1 MNFNS
6 IISSAQKS
14 KFGLWK
20 FNFLLHRM
28 IPFNKP
34 HRLKVESIS
43 PNKVVVKIPY
53 FKKNLNHIKG
63 LHACVL
69 ATAAE
74 YSSGLLLLSRL
85 GFKDFRII
93 MESMEI
99 KYSYQGKMDA
109 YATYEITND
118 EINHKIVIPL
128 QSDESV
134 YFQCRISVKD
144 KKGNELC
151 IAKTNWQIKPW
162 NNVKTKI
169 Q

>member
-34 HRLKVESIS
+34 HQLKVWTIES
-43 PNKVVVKIPY
+43 NKVVVKIPY

-85 GFKDFRII
+85 GFKDYRII
-93 MESMEI
+93 MESMDL
-99 KYSYQGKMDA
+99 KYLYQGKMEA
-109 YATYEITND
+109 FATYEITD
-118 EINHKIVIPL
+118 KEINEKIIDPL
-128 QSDESV
+128 KTEGSV
-134 YFQCRISVKD
+134 YFQCIISVKD

-151 IAKTNWQIKPW
+151 SAKTNWQIKSW
-162 NNVKTKI
+162 NKVKTKI